1 MSDVSI
7 KSQLYFYT
15 YNNDKL
21 KEYFNEV
28 AQQHQNM
35 LVLTKT
41 KSKERV
47 GEYKIFI
54 TLDDDALNTFGFR
67 RAMDSLSDACET
79 AYLYG
84 YRVQGNVVWD
94 VEGCRMIS
102 VIDSDGVLADFC
114 TDFLVDSGVDNIDAL
129 RFIKRFYTALRSK
142 SDEAIK
148 DICYK
153 MYEELREATL
163 KNLD

>member
-1 MSDVSI
+1 MSEVLI

-28 AQQHQNM
+28 AQQHQNI

-47 GEYKIFI
+47 GEYKICI
-54 TLDDDALNTFGFR
+54 TLDEEALNTVGFR
-67 RAMDSLSDACET
+67 KVMDSLSDACET
-79 AYLYG
+79 AYLYD
-84 YRVQGNVVWD
+84 YHVQGNVIWD
-94 VEGCRMIS
+94 VEGRRMVS
-102 VIDSDGVLADFC
+102 VVDSDGILADFC

-129 RFIKRFYTALRSK
+129 RFIKRFYISLRSK

-153 MYEELREATL
+153 MYEGLREATL
-163 KNLD
+163 KNLN